1 VAVRPDSAT
10 HRHRRLS
17 LAVFHSKF
25 GSTGYAA
32 ELRLAGAPVDNSG
45 VPVSTRPVP
54 VFDAPRH
61 EPVSADVT
69 RKLLEWLLSGGVEP
83 GERIASERQLTEALG
98 VGRSA
103 VREAIKT
110 LNALGLLDV
119 RQGSGT
125 YLAAS
130 SSGLLPKV
138 IEWGL
143 LLGERS
149 ARDLMESRRLLEV
162 DIAGLAAER
171 RDDEAM
177 AALRTAFGKMQTA
190 GGDIPAYVEADVEFH
205 LALANASGN
214 QVLADVL
221 RSIRSLL
228 DVWARRVLEAA
239 GETASSLKMH
249 EPILKAVAKGDP
261 DAARSAMRRHME
273 RAERR
278 LREALARDNVAFP

>member
-1 VAVRPDSAT
+1 MSGRPLPT
-10 HRHRRLS
+10 
-17 LAVFHSKF
+17 
-25 GSTGYAA
+25 
-32 ELRLAGAPVDNSG
+32 
-45 VPVSTRPVP
+45 
-54 VFDAPRH
+54 FDPPRY

-69 RKLLEWLLSGGVEP
+69 RKLIDWLLGGGIEP

-110 LNALGLLDV
+110 LNALGLLEV

-125 YLAAS
+125 YLASS

-149 ARDLMESRRLLEV
+149 AHDLMETRRLLEV

-171 RDDEAM
+171 RDDVGIASLR
-177 AALRTAFGKMQTA
+177 AALDKMRVA
-190 GGDIPAYVEADVEFH
+190 GDDIPVYVEGDVEFH
-205 LALANASGN
+205 LLLAAASGN
-214 QVLADVL
+214 QVMADLL
-221 RSIRSLL
+221 RSIRALL

-239 GETASSLKMH
+239 GETATSLKMH
-249 EPILKAVAKGDP
+249 EPILKAVVRGDA
-261 DAARSAMRRHME
+261 DAARLAMQRHME

-278 LREALARDNVAFP
+278 LREALAREAAASPL

>member
-1 VAVRPDSAT
+1 
-10 HRHRRLS
+10 
-17 LAVFHSKF
+17 
-25 GSTGYAA
+25 
-32 ELRLAGAPVDNSG
+32 
-45 VPVSTRPVP
+45 VPTFEP
-54 VFDAPRH
+54 PRY

-69 RKLLEWLLSGGVEP
+69 RKLLDWLLSGGVQP
-83 GERIASERQLTEALG
+83 GERIASERQLSEALG

-110 LNALGLLDV
+110 LNALGLLEV

-125 YLAAS
+125 YLTAS

-162 DIAGLAAER
+162 EIAGLAAER
-171 RDDEAM
+171 RDDEALVTLR
-177 AALRTAFGKMQTA
+177 AAFEQMRAA
-190 GGDIPAYVEADVEFH
+190 GDDIPRYVEADVEFH
-205 LALANASGN
+205 LALGAASGN
-214 QVLADVL
+214 QVLADLV

-249 EPILKAVAKGDP
+249 EPIVKAVAKGDA
-261 DAARSAMRRHME
+261 DAARAAMRRHME

-278 LREALARDNVAFP
+278 LRDALARDETLLP

>member
-1 VAVRPDSAT
+1 LTTGAVPT
-10 HRHRRLS
+10 
-17 LAVFHSKF
+17 
-25 GSTGYAA
+25 
-32 ELRLAGAPVDNSG
+32 
-45 VPVSTRPVP
+45 
-54 VFDAPRH
+54 FDPPRY

-69 RKLLEWLLSGGVEP
+69 RKLLDWLLSGGVAP
-83 GERIASERQLTEALG
+83 GERIASERQLSEALG

-110 LNALGLLDV
+110 LNALGLLEV

-125 YLAAS
+125 YLTAS

-162 DIAGLAAER
+162 ELAGLAAER
-171 RDDEAM
+171 RDDEAL
-177 AALRTAFGKMQTA
+177 AALRTALEKMRAA
-190 GGDIPAYVEADVEFH
+190 GDDIPRYVEADVEFH
-205 LALANASGN
+205 LALGTASGN
-214 QVLADVL
+214 QVLADLV

-239 GETASSLKMH
+239 GETATSLKMH
-249 EPILKAVAKGDP
+249 EPILKAVAKRDG
-261 DAARSAMRRHME
+261 DAARAAMRRHME

-278 LREALARDNVAFP
+278 LRDALARDDRPLR